1 MKASGINGQL
11 ELAGD
16 LLLIKREGILAKAA
30 FFGKGEKAI
39 KVGALTSVELKPA
52 GWLSRG
58 FVHFVFSGSKT
69 LDGNLDAA
77 SKNENAV
84 IFSKKQ
90 QGDFEALHAE
100 LLRRMSS

>member
-58 FVHFVFSGSKT
+58 FVHFVFSGIRNSRLMKMT
-69 LDGNLDAA
+69 
-77 SKNENAV
+77 
-84 IFSKKQ
+84 
-90 QGDFEALHAE
+90 
-100 LLRRMSS
+100 SSPLFTDPRGC

>member
-11 ELAGD
+11 ELSGD

-30 FFGKGEKAI
+30 FFGKGEKAV
-39 KVGALTSVELKPA
+39 KVDALSSVEFKQA

-58 FVHFVFSGSKT
+58 FIHFVFPGSKT
-69 LDGNLDAA
+69 LGGNVDAA

-90 QGDFEALHAE
+90 QADFEALHGE
-100 LLRRMSS
+100 LLQRMSR